1 MGMWGSANGGNWNG
15 GKWEW
20 GKWEWGGG
28 IETGQTGQ
36 MEMEM
41 GENINGEK

>member
-1 MGMWGSANGGNWNG
+1 MGEMGM
-15 GKWEW
+15 
-20 GKWEWGGG
+20 GGG

>member
-1 MGMWGSANGGNWNG
+1 MGEMGMGG
-15 GKWEW
+15 
-20 GKWEWGGG
+20 GGG